1 MIADNIDFMFYT
13 RTLSEDYRVFADDGN
28 ETLDYAEYF
37 EPITEIAQVKSD
49 DERSAVVY
57 TEDGNIYVAAFGL
70 LRGAKDRARRDIRF
84 SFCVV
89 LPKSNM
95 NSAMRIFSRV
105 KNEWDETGNK
115 AGSFIKERPITRK
128 DWKGRDVKGEDVKFN
143 HGEFLQWLVS
153 KPANIEPPKAGYM
166 LKYFADTGEIVNIGS
181 KDEDED
187 SGEGYTWIL
196 TLLLAGVIGVGLLMW
211 YLMPGKSPSKPPEQP
226 SKSQDEQSSL
236 PENSS
241 GTSQD
246 ITSSDKE
253 AANGGHNNINNNN
266 RAYVAPAQ
274 EADNERAGSKGRIS
288 PNSRSNDQNQG
299 GDDTRE

>member
-13 RTLSEDYRVFADDGN
+13 RTLSEDYRVFADDGS

-49 DERSAVVY
+49 DERSAVMY
-57 TEDGNIYVAAFGL
+57 IEDENIYVAAFGL

-89 LPKSNM
+89 LPKSKM
-95 NSAMRIFSRV
+95 SAAMRIFSRV
-105 KNEWDETGNK
+105 KNEWDKTGEF
-115 AGSFIKERPITRK
+115 AGSLITEIPITRK

-143 HGEFLQWLVS
+143 HGEFLQCLVS

-196 TLLLAGVIGVGLLMW
+196 TLLLAGVIGVCLLMW

-226 SKSQDEQSSL
+226 SKSQDAQSSM

-241 GTSQD
+241 VTSQD

-253 AANGGHNNINNNN
+253 AANGGHNNIN
-266 RAYVAPAQ
+266 
-274 EADNERAGSKGRIS
+274 KGRIS